1 MRFVLSTIALMLL
14 LAAPPALSD
23 RALAMHGAPQEPAT
37 FTHFPYA
44 NPDAPKGGTL
54 RLGITGSFDNINP
67 FSLRGRGAW
76 GANPTSGQLYL
87 YDSLLARSQDEPFTL
102 YALIAED
109 VSTPA
114 DRRSVTFRLNAAA
127 RFHDGQPI
135 TSADVHFSWETL
147 RQKGRPNHRT
157 YYNRVGRVDTPDAR
171 HITFHFKPNADGSY
185 DRELPLILGLM
196 PVLPQHV
203 WAKLDMTAPSLT
215 PPVGSGPYRIKN
227 IDAGRSIV
235 WERVADYWAQDL
247 PSQRGLYN
255 FQTIQVDYYRDEQ
268 VALQAF
274 KSGQFDLRRETSP
287 TRWDSGYTGSALEA
301 GQFRLVTL
309 PHKRVEA
316 VKALAFNTRR
326 PLFQDRTLRAA
337 ISTALDTAWLNRVL
351 FRGAL
356 QAGGSYFPNSALA
369 ASDLPDVA
377 ETALLQSWR
386 ATLPPELFTQPL
398 PVPATDF
405 AAVWRDQQRRLLQAG
420 YTLQDGALQTPQG
433 QPVSFTILLN
443 EPSDEKIA
451 LSLARNLRRLG
462 ITARV
467 QVLDSAQYQ
476 VRLNDFD
483 FDMIVARWVNSLSPG
498 NEQAIYW
505 GSAAADTP
513 GSRNYAGIKQPA
525 IDALIPRIT
534 AAERREDLVTAV
546 RALDRVLVWG
556 SYSLVLPH
564 FPADRLAVTQRLAW
578 PERLPANGFVLES
591 WWQKASETMEK
602 PENQALIPSNR

>member
-1 MRFVLSTIALMLL
+1 MRLVLSYLLFL
-14 LAAPPALSD
+14 LAALPAKAD
-23 RALAMHGAPQEPAT
+23 HALAMHGAPQEPRD

-109 VSTPA
+109 VTTPA

-135 TSADVHFSWETL
+135 TSADVRFSWDAL

-157 YYNRVGRVDTPDAR
+157 YYNRVAAVDTPDAR
-171 HITFHFKPNADGSY
+171 HITFHFKPNADGTF
-185 DRELPLILGLM
+185 DHELPLILGLM
-196 PVLPQHV
+196 PVLPKQV
-203 WAKLDMTAPSLT
+203 WDGVDLTAPSLT
-215 PPVGSGPYRIKN
+215 PPIGSGPYRIKA
-227 IDAGRSIV
+227 IDAGRSIS
-235 WERVADYWAQDL
+235 WERVADYWAKDL

-287 TRWDSGYTGSALEA
+287 VRWDSGYAGNALDA
-301 GQFRLVTL
+301 GQFQLVTL

-337 ISTALDTAWLNRVL
+337 ISAALDTSWLNRVL

-356 QAGGSYFPNSALA
+356 QASGSYFPNSALA
-369 ASDLPDVA
+369 ASGLPDTA
-377 ETALLQSWR
+377 ELALLQPWR
-386 ATLPPELFTQPL
+386 ETLPPELFTTAL
-398 PVPATDF
+398 PIPVADF
-405 AAVWRDQQRRLLQAG
+405 ASAWRDQQRRLLQAG
-420 YTLQDGALQTPQG
+420 YKLKEGALQTPQG
-433 QPVSFTILLN
+433 APVAFTILLN

-451 LSLARNLRRLG
+451 LSLARNLQRLG
-462 ITARV
+462 ISARV
-467 QVLDSAQYQ
+467 QVLDSAQFQ
-476 VRLNDFD
+476 ARLNDFD
-483 FDMIVARWVNSLSPG
+483 FDMIMARWVNSLSPG

-505 GSAAADTP
+505 GSTAADTP
-513 GSRNYAGIKQPA
+513 GSRNYPGIKHPA
-525 IDALIPRIT
+525 VDALIPRIT
-534 AAERREDLVTAV
+534 TAEKREDLATTV

-556 SYSLVLPH
+556 AYSIVLPF
-564 FPADRLAVTQRLAW
+564 FPADRLAVVPRLAW
-578 PERLPANGFVLES
+578 PKRLPNNGFVLES
-591 WWQKASETMEK
+591 WWQQPANDAEK
-602 PENQALIPSNR
+602 PENQPLTQEFNQR

>member
-1 MRFVLSTIALMLL
+1 MRLLLSCLLLL
-14 LAAPPALSD
+14 LAALPARAD
-23 RALAMHGAPQEPAT
+23 HALAMHGAPQEPAT
-37 FTHFPYA
+37 FTHFPYV

-54 RLGITGSFDNINP
+54 RLGVTGSFDNINP

-127 RFHDGQPI
+127 RFHDGKPI
-135 TSADVHFSWETL
+135 TSADVRFSWDAL
-147 RQKGRPNHRT
+147 RQYGRPNHRN
-157 YYNRVGRVDTPDAR
+157 YYNRVERVDMPDAQ
-171 HITFHFKPNADGSY
+171 HITFHFKPTADGGY

-196 PVLPQHV
+196 PVLPRHV
-203 WAKLDMTAPSLT
+203 WEKLDMTAPSLT
-215 PPVGSGPYRIKN
+215 PPVGSGPYRIKT
-227 IDAGRSIV
+227 IDPGRSIT
-235 WERVADYWAQDL
+235 WERVADYWAQHL

-255 FQTIQVDYYRDEQ
+255 FEKIQVDYYRDEQ

-287 TRWDSGYTGSALEA
+287 VRWDSAYAGSALDS

-309 PHKRVEA
+309 PHRRVEA
-316 VKALAFNTRR
+316 VKALTFNTRR

-337 ISTALDTAWLNRVL
+337 ISAALDTGWLNRVL

-369 ASDLPDVA
+369 ASGLPDAA
-377 ETALLQSWR
+377 ETALLQPWR
-386 ATLPPELFTQPL
+386 ETLPPELFTAPL
-398 PVPATDF
+398 PAPATDF
-405 AAVWRDQQRRLLQAG
+405 AVTWREQQRRLLQAG
-420 YTLQDGALQTPQG
+420 YRLKDGALQTSQG
-433 QPVSFTILLN
+433 VPVAFTILIN

-451 LSLARNLRRLG
+451 LSLSRNLRRLG

-483 FDMIVARWVNSLSPG
+483 FDMIMARWVNSLSPG

-513 GSRNYAGIKQPA
+513 GSRNYPGIKHPA
-525 IDALIPRIT
+525 VDALIPRIT
-534 AAERREDLVTAV
+534 TAERREDLVSAV
-546 RALDRVLVWG
+546 RALDRALVWDAYG
-556 SYSLVLPH
+556 ILLPY
-564 FPADRLAVTQRLAW
+564 FPADRLAVTHPLAW
-578 PERLPANGFVLES
+578 PEKLPANGFVLES
-591 WWQKASETMEK
+591 WWRRPENGAEK
-602 PENQALIPSNR
+602 P